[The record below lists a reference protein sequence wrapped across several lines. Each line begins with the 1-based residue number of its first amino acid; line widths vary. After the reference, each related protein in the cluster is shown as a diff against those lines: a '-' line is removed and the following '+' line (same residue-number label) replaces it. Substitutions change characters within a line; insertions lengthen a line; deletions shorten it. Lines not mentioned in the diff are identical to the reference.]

1 MYVLS
6 LLLFRLQPR
15 RPQPRGGAGQQA
27 EGLLVE
33 LALCTAA
40 LRLDFCVVFA
50 VFDKRGRPEV
60 GDAGVQTLGEENY
73 GESHARGGADVGQ

>member
-1 MYVLS
+1 MCF
-6 LLLFRLQPR
+6 LFFYFVCNPAVHNRG
-15 RPQPRGGAGQQA
+15 GGAGQQA

-50 VFDKRGRPEV
+50 VFDKRGQPEV